1 MCIENRTMGF
11 ETVVLN
17 QVADV
22 IQAERKACFFNGSLF
37 VECDSDAAEQV
48 LTMLQESTN
57 CKVQQSQM
65 GGEYVYDF
73 VA

>member
-1 MCIENRTMGF
+1 MGF
-11 ETVVLN
+11 ETVVLH
-17 QVADV
+17 QVAEV
-22 IQAERKACFFNGSLF
+22 VQAERKACFFNGSLF
-37 VECDSDAAEQV
+37 VECNSDAAEQV

-57 CKVQQSQM
+57 CKVQQSKA